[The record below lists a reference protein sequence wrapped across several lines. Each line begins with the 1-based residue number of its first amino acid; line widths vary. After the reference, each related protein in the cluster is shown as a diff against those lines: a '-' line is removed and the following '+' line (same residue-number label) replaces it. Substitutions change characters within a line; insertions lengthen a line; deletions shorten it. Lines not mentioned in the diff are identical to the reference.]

1 MKALLFLTGFF
12 CLSGV
17 QSQKLV
23 KKALID
29 SETEFIQID
38 SQYCYEVRLSTA
50 ATNELKVEASIEGEY
65 SKDLIIT
72 IEEKGATV
80 LVSAGFHP
88 NFANPNDKLSAHKV
102 VSIALEISL
111 PEYRD
116 VYVYGTTSNIAAQGK
131 YQKLKVKLSDGRCIL
146 DNVVETVEV
155 NTQKGDI
162 LLTTSKGDITAKS
175 IYGKVDLEVI
185 PSGDYL
191 FTLNTVEGKIHV
203 KKTK

>member
-1 MKALLFLTGFF
+1 MKALLFLLGFF
-12 CLSGV
+12 CLFGL

-29 SETEFIQID
+29 SDTEYIQID
-38 SQYCYEVRLSTA
+38 SQYCYEVQLSTVP
-50 ATNELKVEASIEGEY
+50 TNELKVEASIEGEY

-72 IEEKGATV
+72 IEEEGATV
-80 LVSAGFHP
+80 LVSAGFQP

-116 VYVYGTTSNIAAQGK
+116 VFVYGTNSNVTAQGK

-146 DNVVETVEV
+146 NNVVETVEV
-155 NTQKGDI
+155 DTQKGDI
-162 LLTTSKGDITAKS
+162 VLTTAKGNITAKS
-175 IYGKVDLEVI
+175 IYGEVYKEAI

-191 FTLNTVEGKIHV
+191 FSLNTVQGKIHL